1 MGSDLV
7 VTFSLSKDTILTMI
21 PPTLISTI
29 KLFLDTELRERVK
42 VLPRSN
48 IKAVLLHKVLTEL
61 ITAFSISNIVKA
73 LAKHFEGKNI
83 GLGLETRNI
92 LHTMKFL
99 EENNL
104 KVDYIMMSINPLGY
118 RMTLLKES
126 GERAIVEP
134 SA

>member
-1 MGSDLV
+1 LGSDLV

-92 LHTMKFL
+92 LHTMKF
-99 EENNL
+99 
-104 KVDYIMMSINPLGY
+104 
-118 RMTLLKES
+118 
-126 GERAIVEP
+126 
-134 SA
+134 